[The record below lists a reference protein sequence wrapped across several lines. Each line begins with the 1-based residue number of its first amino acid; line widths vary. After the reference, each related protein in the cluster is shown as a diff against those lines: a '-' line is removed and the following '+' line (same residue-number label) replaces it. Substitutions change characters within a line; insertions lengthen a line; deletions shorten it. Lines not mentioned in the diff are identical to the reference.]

1 VPTRDSTAKITGL
14 EAALSC
20 TFVAHGYG
28 MLTMAACLLPG
39 IPGGS
44 GHDTAARITFI
55 ATHHWLWRIGWSGW
69 QITALSDLLLGIA
82 LLVTPWIPKLPAIFT
97 VIFTVLAIIPDQ
109 TGQALWTWQ
118 GVKLAQDASASGD
131 FAAYLAFEHR
141 TFQWIAGYGTVG
153 YLLAALGWT
162 WCFAAAGAW
171 SRRLTQMSIAT
182 WGIFAAATCV
192 LFLPRSWQT
201 PMLATLVSIGN
212 AIAFVLLMIW
222 LVAVDEQ
229 VARRCRPTAA
239 HGWIL
244 GTGLAAARRAGRPWR
259 RHR

>member
-1 VPTRDSTAKITGL
+1 VPTRDWRTKITIL
-14 EAALSC
+14 EAALLF

-28 MLTMAACLLPG
+28 MLTMATCLLPG

-44 GHDTAARITFI
+44 GHDTAARIAYI
-55 ATHHWLWRIGWSGW
+55 ANHPWLWRIGWSGW
-69 QITALSDLLLGIA
+69 QITAVSDLLLGIA
-82 LLVTPWIPKLPAIFT
+82 LLVTPWIPKLPAIVT
-97 VIFTVLAIIPDQ
+97 VICTILAIIPDQ
-109 TGQALWTWQ
+109 SGQALWTWY
-118 GVKLAQDASASGD
+118 GVKPAQDAIAGGD

-171 SRRLTQMSIAT
+171 SRRLTQLSIAT

-192 LFLPRSWQT
+192 LFLPASWQT
-201 PMLATLVSIGN
+201 PLLATLVSIGN

-244 GTGLAAARRAGRPWR
+244 GTGLAAARRAGRPWH
-259 RHR
+259 RHG